1 MTSFGHDKAGS
12 RSGDFGSI
20 AIDAKRPE
28 LGAPSANF
36 VPVDVLLSPELKL
49 QAYQVGD
56 NDIVA
61 AYDPAGA
68 IEVLKKASD
77 GDYDDLEPER
87 DVFIVS
93 DKWLDATE
101 VFDQDE
107 GKLVP
112 MEKTLR
118 TQLAEITEPQHMWG
132 WE

>member
-1 MTSFGHDKAGS
+1 MSWLGERF
-12 RSGDFGSI
+12 FEE
-20 AIDAKRPE
+20 PE
-28 LGAPSANF
+28 P
-36 VPVDVLLSPELKL
+36 KL

-118 TQLAEITEPQHMWG
+118 TQLAEITEPQNMWG